1 MERSGGE
8 GGGEGAGTGGGFA
21 HAHDSVKAGL
31 YVAAVGSVQPRF
43 AYVQMPLL
51 NVAYTRMGGVRTVSA
66 RARARMGMCARY
78 VGGFEPSDG

>member
-1 MERSGGE
+1 
-8 GGGEGAGTGGGFA
+8 
-21 HAHDSVKAGL
+21 
-31 YVAAVGSVQPRF
+31 VQPRF

-66 RARARMGMCARY
+66 RARARMGMIARY